1 MAATVPTPPPG
12 GPSDPRSGDRRLRRR
27 FFRHLVGGFAVG
39 LFLGAVGYLVM
50 LWLLA
55 SDPGRIPLAYGL
67 LAMYQA
73 GMVGGLVGAGLFMRR
88 ISKSDD
94 DDPSGPSGGH
104 PAPMVEDRPLPTPP
118 KPAKPARAT
127 GGVVPVPG

>member
-1 MAATVPTPPPG
+1 MSATAQAPPPG
-12 GPSDPRSGDRRLRRR
+12 DRDPRLGDRRIRRR

-67 LAMYQA
+67 LAMYQT
-73 GMVGGLVGAGLFMRR
+73 GMLGGLVGAGIFMRR
-88 ISKSDD
+88 IGARDD
-94 DDPSGPSGGH
+94 EDPPGPGGGH
-104 PAPMVEDRPLPTPP
+104 AAGVVDDRPLPAPQQ
-118 KPAKPARAT
+118 PARPPRKSAPP
-127 GGVVPVPG
+127 VPVPA